1 MKTYQNI
8 MQDEVNLP
16 WTLLEN
22 SVFGAWILL
31 EFYFHKPAR
40 TLLITWTV
48 LLQRWWLFI
57 RICQSGTKIMRIE
70 KSVDKYFTFSFHFE
84 FNVTLWRT
92 QCALHSCVKWFSTF
106 NYLQC
111 WVTTTCSLLGLC
123 FFKDSD
129 YLSEFAKTGQAKLTH
144 KSCKEGK
151 DSTIALPFFSHQSS
165 RGSDCTVV
173 ESWPSLPTCTVVN
186 RNRLSDTSNLLN
198 NIHEW
203 PNTSDKALVAL
214 LISFFCFM
222 KQRI

>member
-1 MKTYQNI
+1 MNYYRLDIDVAFVLKLLLTNENI
-8 MQDEVNLP
+8 SKDNARRSKLAMNTP
-16 WTLLEN
+16 WKLSFWCLNTP
-22 SVFGAWILL
+22 WILL
-31 EFYFHKPAR
+31 EFYIHKPAW

-57 RICQSGTKIMRIE
+57 RICQSGTKKMRIE
-70 KSVDKYFTFSFHFE
+70 KSIEKYFTFSFHFE
-84 FNVTLWRT
+84 FNAALWRT

-151 DSTIALPFFSHQSS
+151 DSTIALPFFF
-165 RGSDCTVV
+165 
-173 ESWPSLPTCTVVN
+173 PS
-186 RNRLSDTSNLLN
+186 
-198 NIHEW
+198 
-203 PNTSDKALVAL
+203 K
-214 LISFFCFM
+214 
-222 KQRI
+222 

>member
-1 MKTYQNI
+1 MNYYRLDIDVAFVLKLLLTNENI
-8 MQDEVNLP
+8 SKDNARRSKLAMNTP
-16 WTLLEN
+16 WKLSFWCLNTP
-22 SVFGAWILL
+22 WILL
-31 EFYFHKPAR
+31 EFYTHKPAR

-92 QCALHSCVKWFSTF
+92 QCALLSCVKWFSTF

-129 YLSEFAKTGQAKLTH
+129 YLSEFAKTGQTKLTH

-151 DSTIALPFFSHQSS
+151 DSTIALPFFS
-165 RGSDCTVV
+165 
-173 ESWPSLPTCTVVN
+173 
-186 RNRLSDTSNLLN
+186 
-198 NIHEW
+198 I
-203 PNTSDKALVAL
+203 KVAEGQIVL
-214 LISFFCFM
+214 
-222 KQRI
+222 